1 MFIIPYDITCIDYLV
16 HVYFTHLVL
25 FTEDNNTRVL
35 YERVLSSGQVPP
47 EKSIEIWS
55 RFLAFE
61 SEVGDLASIQKVEK
75 RRAQAIEKVSYCSCL
90 VEYCGIIIVR
100 GESMFVDFVGYP
112 YPWIYVVIK

>member
-75 RRAQAIEKVSYCSCL
+75 RRAQAIEKVSVPAPWNIVESLFVADQCS
-90 VEYCGIIIVR
+90 
-100 GESMFVDFVGYP
+100 
-112 YPWIYVVIK
+112 WILWVTLTHEFMSS

>member
-1 MFIIPYDITCIDYLV
+1 MWNDFLP
-16 HVYFTHLVL
+16 
-25 FTEDNNTRVL
+25 EDNNTRVL

-75 RRAQAIEKVSYCSCL
+75 RRAQAIEKVRDSINESQINKLLGLL
-90 VEYCGIIIVR
+90 VVQ
-100 GESMFVDFVGYP
+100 
-112 YPWIYVVIK
+112 YVFDN

>member
-1 MFIIPYDITCIDYLV
+1 MVEFQSICYAIWIMS
-16 HVYFTHLVL
+16 HLN
-25 FTEDNNTRVL
+25 EDNNTRVL

-75 RRAQAIEKVSYCSCL
+75 RRAQAIEKVQEFEDKDTALLIDRYKYL
-90 VEYCGIIIVR
+90 
-100 GESMFVDFVGYP
+100 DLYP
-112 YPWIYVVIK
+112 CTPVSSRLWDTLI

>member
-1 MFIIPYDITCIDYLV
+1 MFIIHIPHDITCINYLV

-75 RRAQAIEKVSYCSCL
+75 RRAQAIEKVSYYSCL
-90 VEYCGIIIVR
+90 VEYCGIIIIR

-112 YPWIYVVIK
+112 YP

>member
-1 MFIIPYDITCIDYLV
+1 MWNDFLP
-16 HVYFTHLVL
+16 
-25 FTEDNNTRVL
+25 EDNNTRVL

-75 RRAQAIEKVSYCSCL
+75 RRAQAIEKVRDSNS
-90 VEYCGIIIVR
+90 VENEMLLHIK
-100 GESMFVDFVGYP
+100 
-112 YPWIYVVIK
+112 IY

>member
-1 MFIIPYDITCIDYLV
+1 MSKNFLLISKFKPAFNNVKKYLLTQYWTLWSTQCSCIEHMWNDFLS
-16 HVYFTHLVL
+16 
-25 FTEDNNTRVL
+25 EDNNTRVL

-75 RRAQAIEKVSYCSCL
+75 RRAQAIEKVH
-90 VEYCGIIIVR
+90 
-100 GESMFVDFVGYP
+100 
-112 YPWIYVVIK
+112 K